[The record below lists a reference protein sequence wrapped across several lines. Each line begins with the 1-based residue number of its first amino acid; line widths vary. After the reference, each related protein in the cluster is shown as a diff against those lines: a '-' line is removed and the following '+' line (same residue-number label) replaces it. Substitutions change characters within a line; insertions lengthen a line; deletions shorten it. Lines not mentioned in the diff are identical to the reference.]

1 MIISANNRLIKK
13 IATCNILD
21 PNSVIFSTVYV
32 ENIESIPVASMIPI
46 IFQSYKDD
54 YNIRRKKDNSTTL
67 FYP

>member
-32 ENIESIPVASMIPI
+32 ENIESIPMASMVPI

-54 YNIRRKKDNSTTL
+54 YNL
-67 FYP
+67 